1 MEHLWV
7 ENHLSWRL
15 VAMKV
20 ALTAM
25 VVAADLTWRL
35 ARMSTTR
42 LAALLLP
49 AGLAWLGGVWWL
61 SGRLGA

>member
-1 MEHLWV
+1 MEQLWV
-7 ENHLSWRL
+7 ENHLSWHL
-15 VAMKV
+15 VAMMV
-20 ALTAM
+20 ALTVM
-25 VVAADLTWRL
+25 VVAADLTRHL

-42 LAALLLP
+42 LAALLT